1 MYKLSVFLA
10 LVAAAYGGN
19 IVPAGLTYT
28 SYAQPA
34 LRVRILKKR
43 KCKGL
48 CLVSKVLGEV
58 RETN

>member
-28 SYAQPA
+28 SYGQPA
-34 LRVRILKKR
+34 LRVRILQR
-43 KCKGL
+43 KCKGFSR
-48 CLVSKVLGEV
+48 VSKVLGEV